1 MSTMLHPK
9 PRSAFPALHPLAR
22 RPLAAGLLLAF
33 AQAPAFAD
41 EASDGGTTLA
51 PVTVSASALTLGT
64 DAMSTPASVLE
75 GDALVLRRGATLGD
89 TLASEPGIAASHFGA
104 GASRPIIR
112 GMDGPRVKVLS
123 DGAEIM
129 DASSISPDHAVAL
142 EPMLSRQI
150 EVLRGPS
157 ALAYGGGAIGGVVNV
172 LDDRVPTAVPEKG
185 VEGSIELRAGSA
197 AREGAGA
204 FAITAGSGNVA
215 VHAEGLKRDANEY
228 RVGDGWHDGRRV
240 DGSYNTTDSG
250 SLGLSWVGERGYLG
264 VAWSLQRN
272 EYGLPGHSHEYE
284 DCHPHGDH
292 LHCGGHDDHGHGH
305 DDDDH
310 DHDHGHAHGIPYVE
324 LDSKRWD
331 LRGELLDPLPGFTRL
346 RLRAAHTDYVHDEIE
361 KEDGERHISTR
372 FRSKAHDGRLELEHA
387 PLAGWRGVVGLQ
399 TSRRDF
405 SANGEEAY
413 VPPTLTRK
421 HAVFLVE
428 EYALGD
434 WRFEAGLRHEW
445 QDIDVDSAQ
454 RDRSHRGNSLS
465 LGAVWNFA
473 PQYALGLSLSRTQR
487 LPSAEELYANGIHL
501 ATSTWEVGNPD
512 LKAETSRN
520 IDLSLRKTEGATTF
534 SVGVFHNRVKDYIY
548 ANTLDVHEGFQLI
561 EYAQRDARFTGIEG
575 QLRQQLNPIFGAT
588 VFGDYV
594 RARLDSGGNRDLPRI
609 PAHRIG
615 LRLDAGWNAWSG
627 EAEIYRV
634 GRQNKVAEFES
645 ETAGYTMLNLG
656 ASYRGKYEGMP
667 WLLYVKANNLT
678 DKLAYNHSSFIKHAA
693 PLVGRNVTVGVRLD
707 F

>member
-1 MSTMLHPK
+1 MRY
-9 PRSAFPALHPLAR
+9 PRLRPACLNR
-22 RPLAAGLLLAF
+22 RPIAAGLLLAF
-33 AQAPAFAD
+33 AQASAFAD
-41 EASDGGTTLA
+41 AAGDGGIMLA
-51 PVTVSASALTLGT
+51 PVTVSASALALDA
-64 DAMSTPASVLE
+64 DAMSTPVSVLA
-75 GDALVLRRGATLGD
+75 GDALVLRRSATLGD
-89 TLASEPGIAASHFGA
+89 TLASEPGITASHFGA

-157 ALAYGGGAIGGVVNV
+157 ALVYGGGAVGGVVNV

-185 VEGSIELRAGSA
+185 VEGSIELRADSA

-204 FAITAGSGNVA
+204 FAITAGAGNIA

-228 RVGDGWHDGRRV
+228 RVGDDWHEGRRV

-264 VAWSLQRN
+264 VAWSRQQN
-272 EYGLPGHSHEYE
+272 DYGLPGHSHEYE

-292 LHCGGHDDHGHGH
+292 LHCGSH
-305 DDDDH
+305 DH
-310 DHDHGHAHGIPYVE
+310 DHDHEHAHGIPHVE

-361 KEDGERHISTR
+361 QEGGEHHISTR

-413 VPPTLTRK
+413 VPPTLTKK

-428 EYALGD
+428 EYTLGD

-501 ATSTWEVGNPD
+501 ATRTWEVGSPD

-534 SVGVFHNRVKDYIY
+534 SVGVFHNRIKDYIY
-548 ANTLDVHEGFQLI
+548 ANTLDAHEDFQLI
-561 EYAQRDARFTGIEG
+561 EYAQRDARFTGIEA
-575 QLRQQLNPIFGAT
+575 QLRQQLSPIVGAT

-594 RARLDSGGNRDLPRI
+594 RARFDSDGNRDLPRI

-627 EAEIYRV
+627 EAEVYRV
-634 GRQNKVAEFES
+634 GRQTKVAEFES

-656 ASYRGKYEGMP
+656 VSYRGKHAGMP

-678 DKLAYNHSSFIKHAA
+678 DRLAYSHSSFVKHVA
-693 PLVGRNVTVGVRLD
+693 PLMGRNLIAGLRLE

>member
-1 MSTMLHPK
+1 MSSKLHLT
-9 PRSAFPALHPLAR
+9 PRPAFRLALHPLA
-22 RPLAAGLLLAF
+22 LGLFLAF
-33 AQAPAFAD
+33 AHGAATADQAAAD
-41 EASDGGTTLA
+41 GATALA
-51 PVTVSASALTLGT
+51 PVTVSASALALGAN
-64 DAMSTPASVLE
+64 DMSTPVSVLA
-75 GDALVLRRGATLGD
+75 GDELVRRRAATLGD
-89 TLASEPGIAASHFGA
+89 SLNSEPGIAASQFGA

-142 EPMLSRQI
+142 EPMLTRQI

-172 LDDRVPTAVPEKG
+172 LDNRVPTAVPQNG
-185 VEGSIELRAGSA
+185 VEGSIELRADSA
-197 AREGAGA
+197 ARAGVGA
-204 FAITAGSGNVA
+204 FEITAGSGNIA
-215 VHAEGLKRDANEY
+215 IHAEGLKRDANDY
-228 RVGDGWHDGRRV
+228 RVGDDWHDGRRV

-264 VAWSLQRN
+264 VAWSRQKN
-272 EYGLPGHSHEYE
+272 EYGLPGHSHEFE

-292 LHCGGHDDHGHGH
+292 LHCGGHGHDHGHG
-305 DDDDH
+305 DDDHDDH
-310 DHDHGHAHGIPYVE
+310 DHDHEHAHGVPFVK

-331 LRGELLDPLPGFTRL
+331 LRGELFNPLPGFTRL

-361 KEDGERHISTR
+361 KEDGEQHISTR
-372 FRSKAHDGRLELEHA
+372 FRSKAHDGRIELEHA
-387 PLAGWRGVVGLQ
+387 PLGGWRGTVGLQ

-413 VPPTLTRK
+413 VPPTLTKK
-421 HAVFLVE
+421 HGLFLVE
-428 EYALGD
+428 EYTTGD

-454 RDRSHRGNSLS
+454 RDRSHRGNSVS

-548 ANTLDVHEGFQLI
+548 ANTLDTHESFQLI
-561 EYAQRDARFTGIEG
+561 EYAQRDASFTGIEG
-575 QLRQQLNPIFGAT
+575 RLRQQLSPVFGAT

-594 RARLDSGGNRDLPRI
+594 RARLDSGGDRDLPRI

-615 LRLDAGWNAWSG
+615 LRLDADWNNWTG
-627 EAEIYRV
+627 EVELYRV
-634 GRQNKVAEFES
+634 GRQDKVAAFES
-645 ETAGYTMLNLG
+645 ETAGYNILNLG
-656 ASYRGKYEGMP
+656 ASYRGKYEGLP

-678 DKLAYNHSSFIKHAA
+678 DKLAYNHSSFIKHVA
-693 PLVGRNVTVGVRLD
+693 PLVGRNLTVGVRLE